1 MIRTLALCLF
11 LSSSLPVAAQTL
23 SAQRP
28 EAEQK
33 MSAEAKPAPVMCV
46 YGSRNYSEGA
56 SVCVQKAAMQTCTV
70 DGARAVWVMLTDE
83 KLSSRCLAPMPRL
96 NKYQRAALWNRRNI
110 AWEIS
115 PPMRESL
122 SCFYTNG
129 KRFCE

>member
-23 SAQRP
+23 AQRW

-56 SVCVQKAAMQTCTV
+56 SVCVQKAAMQT
-70 DGARAVWVMLTDE
+70 
-83 KLSSRCLAPMPRL
+83 LSL
-96 NKYQRAALWNRRNI
+96 I
-110 AWEIS
+110 HI
-115 PPMRESL
+115 
-122 SCFYTNG
+122 
-129 KRFCE
+129 

>member
-1 MIRTLALCLF
+1 MIRTLALCLL

-23 SAQRP
+23 AQRR

-70 DGARAVWVMLTDE
+70 DGTRAVWVMVTDE
-83 KLSSRCLAPMPRL
+83 KLTSRCLAPTPHL

>member
-1 MIRTLALCLF
+1 MIRTLALCLL

-23 SAQRP
+23 AQRR

-70 DGARAVWVMLTDE
+70 DGTRAVWVMVTDE
-83 KLSSRCLAPMPRL
+83 KLTSRCLAPTPHL

-110 AWEIS
+110 AREIS